1 MRHHEFCHHIL
12 QRQRR
17 NAHDE
22 VAANCCALRRMG
34 AKGRTLARIKATM
47 IKNEINSDALFAY
60 HGAGTAF
67 WNRTAARCLGSRRR

>member
-1 MRHHEFCHHIL
+1 
-12 QRQRR
+12 
-17 NAHDE
+17 
-22 VAANCCALRRMG
+22 MG